1 MHADWKDGVLGMLH
15 NLRSCSS
22 LAFHECANATAL
34 HISMTSAMIE
44 SSHKLM
50 LLIRLHVV
58 ACDSAVQAE
67 YRVHSCC
74 EPRLQCCYQCSLCDL
89 VTFSLLKV
97 HALFRVS
104 VNKFDFMIKN
114 LQQAARA

>member
-1 MHADWKDGVLGMLH
+1 
-15 NLRSCSS
+15 
-22 LAFHECANATAL
+22 
-34 HISMTSAMIE
+34 MTSTMIE

-58 ACDSAVQAE
+58 ACDSAVLAD

-89 VTFSLLKV
+89 VTSSLLEV
-97 HALFRVS
+97 YALFRES
-104 VNKFDFMIKN
+104 VNKFDFRIKN
-114 LQQAARA
+114 LQQAAKA